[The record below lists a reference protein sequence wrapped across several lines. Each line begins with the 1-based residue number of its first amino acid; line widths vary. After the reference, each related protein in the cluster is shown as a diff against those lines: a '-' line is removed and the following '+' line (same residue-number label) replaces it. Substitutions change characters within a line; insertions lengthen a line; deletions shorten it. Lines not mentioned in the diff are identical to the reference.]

1 VEDMHSPTPIISSR
15 TLLLTCLLVTWLVW
29 GSSFVAIAWALETM
43 PPLLLMATRF
53 VAAGSIA
60 LLIGLLLV
68 RRAGQSLPCRRSW
81 RDASIVGAGLIV
93 VGMGATS
100 WAATRLPSGITAL
113 LVATAPLWIVVLQL
127 VATRGAS
134 RSVPALAGVGLGTL
148 GVALLVAPGGDGSID
163 LGAAVVLVLANG
175 VWAAASLY
183 ARQAVRPRSVLVG
196 VGMQMVTGGILL
208 GILGVAMGEL
218 ATFSIVSVGALAGA
232 SWTYLV
238 VAASLGGFVAYGW
251 LLEHTSATT
260 ASTHAFVNP
269 LVAVAL
275 GALLLGEIV
284 DARMLVSAGA
294 IVAAVILLMAD
305 RTRVP
310 AATSISSA
318 QPDPRRQRREQRLAV
333 ARAARPVA
341 IGRGAGRRLAG
352 WSPAPTPSF
361 AARRAARPAHVTDG
375 MDALAIDEA
384 IDRFG

>member
-1 VEDMHSPTPIISSR
+1 MHSTTPETPSR

-29 GSSFVAIAWALETM
+29 GSSFVAISWTLEAM
-43 PPLLLMATRF
+43 PPLLMMATRF
-53 VAAGSIA
+53 IAAGSIA
-60 LLIGLLLV
+60 LLVGLLLA
-68 RRAGQSLPCRRSW
+68 RRAGQRLPCRRTW
-81 RDASIVGAGLIV
+81 RDASIIGAGLIV

-134 RSVPALAGVGLGTL
+134 RGLPALAGVGLGTL
-148 GVALLVAPGGDGSID
+148 GVALLVAPGGGSSID
-163 LGAAVVLVLANG
+163 PVAAVVLVLANG

-183 ARQAVRPRSVLVG
+183 ARRAVRPRSVLVG
-196 VGMQMVTGGILL
+196 VGMQMVVGGLL
-208 GILGVAMGEL
+208 LAVLGAAMGEL
-218 ATFSIVSVGALAGA
+218 ATFSITSVGALAGA

-251 LLEHTSATT
+251 LLEHASATT

-275 GALLLGEIV
+275 GALLLGEVV

-294 IVAAVILLMAD
+294 IVAAVVLLMAD
-305 RTRVP
+305 RSRVP
-310 AATSISSA
+310 AATSVSAA
-318 QPDPRRQRREQRLAV
+318 QPDPRRQRRTQRLAA
-333 ARAARPVA
+333 ARAARPLA
-341 IGRGAGRRLAG
+341 IGHGAGRRLAG

-361 AARRAARPAHVTDG
+361 AARRVGRPLHATDG

-384 IDRFG
+384 FDRFG